1 MKTLKELSQTISS
14 QKGQGLLEYA
24 LLFSF
29 VFAIFIFSFMKG
41 GFSEAFESLFGHSSE
56 TTANNYSNDTT
67 SEAESFDYET
77 LTVDDIVPPTYK
89 TLNWQEIDLGV
100 QAMYTT
106 VLKSDT
112 ADKALISE
120 RNLFGQ
126 IMAMT
131 EGYLASTKAEDGT
144 KDWESFLSTLD
155 KFRARND
162 FNSSYKRGEESITF
176 QRLGNSNTFQ
186 VRYTD
191 GKEVI
196 YYRLAPDANNVMQ
209 VETNSSKSYSD
220 FFRTMVNKGGWEY
233 DK

>member
-1 MKTLKELSQTISS
+1 MKTLTELSQIISS

-41 GFSEAFESLFGHSSE
+41 GFSEAFGSLFGHSSE
-56 TTANNYSNDTT
+56 TVANNYSNDTT
-67 SEAESFDYET
+67 SETESFDYET

-131 EGYLASTKAEDGT
+131 EGYLASTKAENGT

-155 KFRARND
+155 KFRTRND

-191 GKEVI
+191 GKEVV
-196 YYRLAPDANNVMQ
+196 YYRLSPDANNVMQ

-220 FFRTMVNKGGWEY
+220 FFRTIVNKGGWEY